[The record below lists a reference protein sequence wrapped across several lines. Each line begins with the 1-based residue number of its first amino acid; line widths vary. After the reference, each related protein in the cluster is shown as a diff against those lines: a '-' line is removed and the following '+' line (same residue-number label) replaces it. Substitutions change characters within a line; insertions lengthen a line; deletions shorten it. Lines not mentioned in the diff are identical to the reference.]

1 MPYLRNKSKI
11 IKIMKTKETKTQL
24 VRVLMVSIAICFSFI
39 PNCYSYVHETTPITI
54 DGKWATN
61 PDDDLIENSLPI
73 FPITAFL
80 WDNYISIQN
89 EKPDCDITINI
100 INCTTGDIAYQQTVS
115 KAATSNILIPVNNF
129 ASGEYILE
137 LTDLKTRHLEGH
149 FSM

>member
-24 VRVLMVSIAICFSFI
+24 VRVLMVSIAICFSFS

-100 INCTTGDIAYQQTVS
+100 INCTTGDIVYQQTVS